1 MSDQAFSAQL
11 SYSMNG
17 FRRNLHNSLA
27 DLKATVKQ
35 IAVDGGVDE
44 DHLDDLMDSV
54 NDLICQSNSVNCV
67 FIADDE
73 NFKDMSDVYLVPI
86 CEEEDDE

>member
-17 FRRNLHNSLA
+17 FRRNLHKSLA
-27 DLKATVKQ
+27 ELKATVKQ
-35 IAVDGGVDE
+35 IADEQSVDE
-44 DHLDDLMDSV
+44 DQLDDLMDTV

-67 FIADDE
+67 SIADDE
-73 NFKDMSDVYLVPI
+73 NFKDMSDVYLIPI
-86 CEEEDDE
+86 CEEEDDA

>member
-17 FRRNLHNSLA
+17 FRRNLSESLA
-27 DLKATVKQ
+27 ELKATVKQ
-35 IAVDGGVDE
+35 IADDE
-44 DHLDDLMDSV
+44 RIDDDHLDDLMDTV

-73 NFKDMSDVYLVPI
+73 NFKDMSDMYLIPI
-86 CEEEDDE
+86 CEEEDDA